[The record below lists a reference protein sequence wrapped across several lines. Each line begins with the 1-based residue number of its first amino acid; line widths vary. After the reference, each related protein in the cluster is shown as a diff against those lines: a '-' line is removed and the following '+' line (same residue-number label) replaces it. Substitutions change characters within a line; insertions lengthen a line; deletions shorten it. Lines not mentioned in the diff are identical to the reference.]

1 MVMNF
6 RDTWRAITDVVRA
19 GHRTIGVAVGHI
31 QRFGFE
37 ARPNLKP
44 PYVLVCMLPGD
55 LLQSIGPRPLRQ
67 AATVEIFCAVDG
79 FSSNVERMEQAVML
93 GQQVIDLIRAWEPA
107 GIGWPAQPLVVD
119 TVTGTLAAVNVQFT
133 IPYS

>member
-1 MVMNF
+1 MNF
-6 RDTWRAITDVVRA
+6 SDTWRAIADVIRG
-19 GHRTIGVAVGHI
+19 GHRTLGVDPAHV

-44 PYVLVCMLPGD
+44 PYVLVCLLPGD
-55 LLQSIGPRPLRQ
+55 LMQSISAGSRPLRQ

-79 FSSNVERMEQAVML
+79 YSSNVERMEQAVML
-93 GQQVIDLIRAWEPA
+93 GQRVIDLIRAWDPA
-107 GIGWPAQPLVVD
+107 GLGWPTHPMVVD